1 VHGLL
6 IASPTGS
13 PLPLT
18 AQALNTAARERWGE
32 AATVR
37 SDPLP
42 TLATNIWVEVEGQP
56 FFQID
61 LQQDLSAISCDGNDD
76 QTADVAVWVR
86 SLLPADAP
94 RIIATDEAFSCHVE
108 LVPGITVE
116 QFRRSVIDH
125 SLPGWN
131 DGDPDL
137 G

>member
-1 VHGLL
+1 L
-6 IASPTGS
+6 S
-13 PLPLT
+13 
-18 AQALNTAARERWGE
+18 AQALNTAARERWGD

-37 SDPLP
+37 SESLP

-61 LQQDLSAISCDGNDD
+61 LQRDLSAISCDGNDD

-116 QFRRSVIDH
+116 QFRESVIDH
-125 SLPGWN
+125 SVPGWS